1 MLQQNVYGYENVG
14 TIVGSSSLPPITAPK
29 TQKSSRPSPF
39 SLNSPLDI
47 GRYTLHAYNGI
58 NGNNNLIFF
67 SYFRIAESSHE
78 RCRKRRFV

>member
-47 GRYTLHAYNGI
+47 GRYTLHACI
-58 NGNNNLIFF
+58 
-67 SYFRIAESSHE
+67 
-78 RCRKRRFV
+78 